1 MPISR
6 RHLLANSALAAG
18 SSLLPRTLHA
28 FQTGAPAGAPDAY
41 ATPKPDL
48 HGPVQPTWESLRQT
62 YTVPS
67 WFNQAKFGI
76 FIHWGLYSIP
86 AYANEWYERH
96 MYKDADGIRWH
107 QKEFGLQDKFGY
119 KDLIPLFKPEKYH
132 ADEWIA
138 LFKRAGANYVVPVAE
153 HHDGF
158 AMYRSELT
166 PWNAYN
172 MGPKRDLTGELAAA
186 ARKANFIF
194 GLSSH
199 RMEHAYFAYPAK
211 GLKTDE
217 FDPKYAGFY
226 GPPIDQEFNSG
237 NNSKAFQ
244 LDWLARIQELVDK
257 FSPQLL
263 YMDNGVNPR
272 AYDEV
277 KLRAAAY
284 LYNRASE
291 RGYQT
296 TLATKDDAYL
306 YATVQDFEGTHHAPK
321 WPFAG
326 AWQCDTPIGNSWGYI
341 NGLKVASGLSLIH
354 QFMAVA
360 SCGGNLLLNVSPMAD
375 GSIPENQQASLRTL
389 GDWLQENG
397 EAIYGSRAWIRPGE
411 GPGVPATPN
420 GDWKGRSTAILDW
433 PRVKAEE
440 QKPFTEADFRFTTK
454 GGSLYAIGYQYPSGE
469 ATLKSLAAGKTK
481 VERVTLAGKQS
492 QPVKFRQTDEGLVY
506 TLPARTAPAEEPY
519 VLRIEGNMP
528 LGL

>member
-6 RHLLANSALAAG
+6 RRLLANSALAAS

-28 FQTGAPAGAPDAY
+28 FQAGAPAGAPDAY

-48 HGPVQPTWESLRQT
+48 PGPVQPTWESLRET

-86 AYANEWYERH
+86 GYVNEWYERR
-96 MYKDADGIRWH
+96 MYKEADGIKWH
-107 QKEFGLQDKFGY
+107 AAHYGPQDKFGY
-119 KDLIPLFKPEKYH
+119 KDLIPLFKPDKYH

-138 LFKRAGANYVVPVAE
+138 IFKRAGANYVVPVAE

-158 AMYRSELT
+158 PMYYSELT
-166 PWNAYN
+166 PWCAGR

-186 ARKANFIF
+186 ARKQNFIF

-263 YMDNGVNPR
+263 YMDNGVNVR

-284 LYNRASE
+284 LYNRARE

-360 SCGGNLLLNVSPMAD
+360 SCGGNLLLNVSPKAD
-375 GSIPENQQASLRTL
+375 GSIPEDQQASLRAL
-389 GDWLQENG
+389 GDWLAENG

-433 PRVKAEE
+433 PSVKAEK

-454 GGSLYAIGYQYPSGE
+454 DGSLYAIGYRYSSGD
-469 ATLKSLAAGKTK
+469 ATLKSLAAGKAK
-481 VERVTLAGKQS
+481 IERVTLIGKQS
-492 QPVKFRQTDEGLVY
+492 QTVKFRQTDEGLVC
-506 TLPARTAPAEEPY
+506 TLPTRTAPAEQPY

>member
-1 MPISR
+1 MSFSR
-6 RHLLANSALAAG
+6 RSFLSGTSFLAA
-18 SSLLPRTLHA
+18 SSFLSKRIFA
-28 FQTGAPAGAPDAY
+28 QSGAPAGAPDAY

-48 HGPVQPTWESLRQT
+48 AGPVQPTWESLRDT
-62 YTVPS
+62 YTPPA
-67 WFNQAKFGI
+67 WFRQAKFGI

-86 AYANEWYERH
+86 AHANEWYERH
-96 MYKDADGIRWH
+96 MYRDADGIAWH
-107 QKEFGLQDKFGY
+107 QREFGPQDQFGY

-158 AMYRSELT
+158 PMYYSELT
-166 PWNAYN
+166 PWCAGR

-186 ARKANFIF
+186 ARKQNFIF

-226 GPPIDQEFNSG
+226 GPPIDQPFNSG

-257 FSPQLL
+257 FEPQLL

-284 LYNRASE
+284 LYNRAAE

-306 YATVQDFEGTHHAPK
+306 YATVQDFEGTHHAPR

-341 NGLKVASGLSLIH
+341 EGLKVASGLSLIQ
-354 QFMAVA
+354 QFMSVA
-360 SCGGNLLLNVSPMAD
+360 SCGGNLLLNVSPKAD
-375 GSIPENQQASLRTL
+375 GSIPEDQQASLHTL
-389 GDWLQENG
+389 GDWLAKNG
-397 EAIYGSRAWIRPGE
+397 EAIYGSSAWIRPGE
-411 GPGVPATPN
+411 GPAVPAAPN

-433 PRVKAEE
+433 PDVKSEPAVAY
-440 QKPFTEADFRFTTK
+440 TEADFRFTAKK
-454 GGSLYAIGYQYPSGE
+454 GKLYAIGYKYPAAE
-469 ATLKSLAAGKTK
+469 ASIRSLASAQAKI
-481 VERVTLAGKQS
+481 ERVTLLGANTT
-492 QPVKFRQTDEGLVY
+492 PVKFRQTPEALIVTMPQALLTGMPF
-506 TLPARTAPAEEPY
+506 T
-519 VLRIEGNMP
+519 LRIEGSMP
-528 LGL
+528 LGA